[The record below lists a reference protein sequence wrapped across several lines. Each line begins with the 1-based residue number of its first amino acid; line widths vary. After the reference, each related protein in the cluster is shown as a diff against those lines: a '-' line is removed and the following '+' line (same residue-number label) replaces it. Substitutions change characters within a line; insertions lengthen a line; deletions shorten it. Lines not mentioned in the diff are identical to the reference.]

1 MKRSTER
8 RSAPEQ
14 TAEESVRVQ
23 EIVLRTVRLPLIR
36 PYVLS
41 YRTFTEFEPI
51 IVEVRDGDGRIGW
64 GEGHISPG
72 SSRETREGG
81 WAFCREHGAAVIGRE
96 TAEAKAVIARDAAAS
111 KVAATALFTAI
122 EMLEGHPLL
131 HVERDVRLPL
141 LTPFNSST
149 PTDIEQEVA
158 QRLEDGFRT
167 FKIKVGKSA
176 DDDARRVQLIQ
187 QAIAGRA
194 TMRLDANRAYSEA
207 DACRFA
213 AGLDPAGIEL
223 FEQPCAAEDWEANA
237 KVAAVS
243 PVPVMLDEP
252 ICELADVTRASGIA
266 NVGFCKLK
274 LKRFGGLDLL
284 RGALDAVRAQ
294 GMESV
299 LGDGLSSE
307 LGCWM
312 EACVARVTIR
322 NAGEFNGFLKPK
334 VRLFAEPLRF
344 AAGALVL
351 PSGFAPTL
359 DADAV
364 AAHERVSE
372 RHAPAMTGWTAGS
385 WSSPDP

>member
-1 MKRSTER
+1 MKL
-8 RSAPEQ
+8 
-14 TAEESVRVQ
+14 Q
-23 EIVLRTVRLPLIR
+23 EIVLHNVRLPLIR

-51 IVEVRDGDGRIGW
+51 IVEVRDGDGRVGW

-81 WAFCREHGAAVIGRE
+81 WAFCREHAAAVVGKD
-96 TAEAKAVIARDAAAS
+96 TTEAKAIIAGNVADN
-111 KVAATALFTAI
+111 KVAATALLTAV

-131 HVERDVRLPL
+131 TLTHEVRLPL
-141 LTPFNSST
+141 LTPFNGTKSE
-149 PTDIEQEVA
+149 DIEREVEE
-158 QRLEDGFRT
+158 RLNEGFRT
-167 FKIKVGKSA
+167 FKIKIGKSA
-176 DDDARRVQLIQ
+176 EDDARRVRTIQ
-187 QAIAGRA
+187 RAIAGRA

-213 AGLDPAGIEL
+213 ATLDPAGIEL
-223 FEQPCAAEDWEANA
+223 FEQPCRAEDWDANA
-237 KVAAVS
+237 KVASVS

-252 ICELADVTRASGIA
+252 ICDLADVRRAAGIS

-284 RGALDAVRAQ
+284 REALDAVREF

-322 NAGEFNGFLKPK
+322 NAGEFNGFLKPMD
-334 VRLFAEPLRF
+334 RLFAKPLQF
-344 AAGALVL
+344 VAGELVL
-351 PSGFAPTL
+351 PAGFRPVITTTAL
-359 DADAV
+359 
-364 AAHERVSE
+364 AAHETAFE
-372 RHAPAMTGWTAGS
+372 RFVPPTAGWTGRVN
-385 WSSPDP
+385 